1 MSLVS
6 WNNWDRW
13 WEKQILCVRTCRTL
27 AQTVPP
33 LFLPKG
39 WDWAPPIPTE
49 LLGTPLPQEQ
59 GSSQGRGLQSHP
71 NNEPKSACLQI
82 VPEQQTGL
90 GLWRRSIHSESF
102 TPLAPRNKPSLC
114 VIALLPN
121 YLWLTN
127 YLSVNTIY
135 SQSACLWCHTRI
147 LILCTALLH
156 FP

>member
-6 WNNWDRW
+6 CNNRDRSW
-13 WEKQILCVRTCRTL
+13 GKQILCVKSL
-27 AQTVPP
+27 SGSGPNSSAP
-33 LFLPKG
+33 LPSQRVRQHL
-39 WDWAPPIPTE
+39 PIPTG
-49 LLGTPLPQEQ
+49 LLEMPLPQEP

-71 NNEPKSACLQI
+71 NNKPKSACSQI
-82 VPEQQTGL
+82 APEQQTGL
-90 GLWRRSIHSESF
+90 DLSWRSIHLESF
-102 TPLAPRNKPSLC
+102 TPLATWNKPSLC
-114 VIALLPN
+114 VIVMFPN

-156 FP
+156 FS